1 MIEDDVR
8 EVKDRSRR
16 IETRLTKLMTHL
28 GYETQATMPEW
39 KNNRVEVPSI
49 STAVKDILAVIPDD
63 WSDRV
68 PVPVMHKR
76 EMLCYVL
83 KGE

>member
-28 GYETQATMPEW
+28 GYETQATMPAW
-39 KNNRVEVPSI
+39 QRNCVEVPSI
-49 STAVKDILAVIPDD
+49 STAIKDILAVIPDD
-63 WSDRV
+63 WNADI
-68 PVPVMHKR
+68 PVPVVHKR
-76 EMLCYVL
+76 EMLCYIM

>member
-28 GYETQATMPEW
+28 GYETQASMPEW
-39 KNNRVEVPSI
+39 RDNHVEVPSI
-49 STAVKDILAVIPDD
+49 STAIKDVLAVIPDN
-63 WSDRV
+63 WNANV
-68 PVPVMHKR
+68 PVPVLHKR
-76 EMLCYVL
+76 ERLCYIM
-83 KGE
+83 KEN